1 MNVEQKMSY
10 STDCVYHFYWILV
23 KNRKKFIEKMKK
35 NGIETGIHYKP
46 IHQMSLY
53 KNNQKIPNTEI
64 LSKQVVSL
72 PTHPNL
78 TKDEIGFIIESVN
91 KYAESTL

>member
-1 MNVEQKMSY
+1 
-10 STDCVYHFYWILV
+10 V
-23 KNRKKFIEKMKK
+23 KNREKFIDKMKK

-53 KNNQKIPNTEI
+53 KNNQNVPNTEI

-78 TKDEIGFIIESVN
+78 TTDEIGFIIESVN